1 MDQLPWSRMAL
12 SKKIMKTQT
21 VSISQLAKRS
31 KSREQKTTLDL
42 VNLLQQQARPQLVDT
57 EPILMESMIMKMDK
71 VVHSLT
77 QAKMR
82 GSRRRLSKPRPSS
95 KS

>member
-77 QAKMR
+77 RAKMR
-82 GSRRRLSKPRPSS
+82 GSRRRPSKPRPSS